1 MRTALARR
9 VLLVCAAV
17 VPFASA
23 PVWSDAGTA
32 RAAANPDSTRR
43 EVLAV
48 LERLT
53 QAMERRDTAL
63 LASIFLPG
71 ARLVGMRPREG
82 KTVLQALT
90 VEQFAA
96 FMARDRRE
104 RWVERL
110 HAPEVRIDGTLAT
123 VWARYDF
130 HFGTELSH
138 CGTDSFQLLRTP
150 DGWKVA
156 SLADTYRTGGCR

>member
-1 MRTALARR
+1 MSAALVPR
-9 VLLVCAAV
+9 LLLACAAAASL
-17 VPFASA
+17 ASA
-23 PVWSDAGTA
+23 TATQGAAREVPVED
-32 RAAANPDSTRR
+32 PDSSRR

-53 QAMERRDTAL
+53 RAMEQRDTAL
-63 LASIFLPG
+63 LASVFLPG
-71 ARLVGMRPREG
+71 ARLVGMRPRG
-82 KTVLQALT
+82 GGTALQALT

-110 HAPEVRIDGTLAT
+110 HDPEVRIDETLAT
-123 VWARYDF
+123 VWAKYDF
-130 HFGTELSH
+130 HFGTALSH
-138 CGTDSFQLLRTP
+138 CGTDAFQLLRTGE
-150 DGWKVA
+150 GWKIA